1 MKMFVPPNRFM
12 LVVMKCQLFFCTAKY
27 FALQK
32 HRNMWQDM
40 KLGHETPKGENK
52 LAQKNKTA
60 AKAPDAEKPIVIK
73 KYANRRLY
81 NTATGE
87 FVTLETLH
95 QMVQRGELFAV
106 QDAKTGKDLTSSV
119 LTQIIA
125 EEEVKGHN
133 MLPLKTLR
141 QLLKLYSDGIGPQF
155 SNYLEQS
162 IEAFSENQQKVMQ
175 QMSDMLNGNQG
186 IDQWAEMSRR
196 NLELFQSSLG
206 MFNPQPSAENGEG
219 PRQEPPP
226 TQFRA

>member
-1 MKMFVPPNRFM
+1 M
-12 LVVMKCQLFFCTAKY
+12 
-27 FALQK
+27 
-32 HRNMWQDM
+32 
-40 KLGHETPKGENK
+40 
-52 LAQKNKTA
+52 AQKNKTA
-60 AKAPDAEKPIVIK
+60 AKASGTEKPIVIK

-95 QMVQRGELFAV
+95 QMVQREELFTV
-106 QDAKTGKDLTSSV
+106 QDAKTGKDLTSSI

-155 SNYLEQS
+155 SNYLEHS
-162 IEAFSENQQKVMQ
+162 IEAFSENQQKVMR
-175 QMSDMLNGNQG
+175 QMSDMLSGNQG

-196 NLELFQSSLG
+196 NLELFQSSLS
-206 MFNPQPSAENGEG
+206 MFNPQSSGGNGTGPS
-219 PRQEPPP
+219 QEPPP
-226 TQFRA
+226 EPSSDSSPETEPETELETLRQQMAEMQKQLNALSRE

>member
-1 MKMFVPPNRFM
+1 M
-12 LVVMKCQLFFCTAKY
+12 AK
-27 FALQK
+27 
-32 HRNMWQDM
+32 
-40 KLGHETPKGENK
+40 
-52 LAQKNKTA
+52 KTRPA
-60 AKAPDAEKPIVIK
+60 AEAPGAEKPTIIK

-95 QMVQRGELFAV
+95 QMVQQEELFIV

-155 SNYLEQS
+155 SSYLEHS
-162 IEAFSENQQKVMQ
+162 IEAFSQNQQKVMQ
-175 QMSDMLNGNQG
+175 QMSDMLSGNQG

-196 NLELFQSSLG
+196 NLELFQNSLS
-206 MFNPQPSAENGEG
+206 MFNPLTSGGNSTDPSQAPSPQAGLQNEPKTEIETLRQQMAEMQ
-219 PRQEPPP
+219 RQLNALSRE
-226 TQFRA
+226 

>member
-1 MKMFVPPNRFM
+1 M
-12 LVVMKCQLFFCTAKY
+12 
-27 FALQK
+27 
-32 HRNMWQDM
+32 
-40 KLGHETPKGENK
+40 
-52 LAQKNKTA
+52 AQKNKTA
-60 AKAPDAEKPIVIK
+60 AKASDAEKPIVIK

-95 QMVQRGELFAV
+95 QMVQRGELFTV

-175 QMSDMLNGNQG
+175 QMSDMLSGNQG

-206 MFNPQPSAENGEG
+206 MFNPQASTENGKG

-226 TQFRA
+226 EPSSEPSPETEQETELETLRQQMAEMQKQLNALSR

>member
-1 MKMFVPPNRFM
+1 MARNNR
-12 LVVMKCQLFFCTAKY
+12 TSAG
-27 FALQK
+27 AS
-32 HRNMWQDM
+32 
-40 KLGHETPKGENK
+40 G
-52 LAQKNKTA
+52 
-60 AKAPDAEKPIVIK
+60 AEEPVIIK

-95 QMVQRGELFAV
+95 QMVQQEDLFVV

-141 QLLKLYSDGIGPQF
+141 QMLKLYSDGIGPQF
-155 SNYLEQS
+155 SNYMEHS
-162 IEAFSENQQKVMQ
+162 IEAFSQNQQKVMQ

-186 IDQWAEMSRR
+186 IDQWAEISRR
-196 NLELFQSSLG
+196 NLELFQNSLS
-206 MFNPQPSAENGEG
+206 MFNPQTPLGNGTNLGQQPSRQTRPETEPETEIETLRQQMAEMQKQLNALSRE
-219 PRQEPPP
+219 
-226 TQFRA
+226 

>member
-1 MKMFVPPNRFM
+1 M
-12 LVVMKCQLFFCTAKY
+12 AK
-27 FALQK
+27 K
-32 HRNMWQDM
+32 TR
-40 KLGHETPKGENK
+40 
-52 LAQKNKTA
+52 TA
-60 AKAPDAEKPIVIK
+60 AEAPGAEKPIIIK

-95 QMVQRGELFAV
+95 QMVQQEELFIV

-155 SNYLEQS
+155 SNYLEHS
-162 IEAFSENQQKVMQ
+162 IEAFNQNQQKVMQ
-175 QMSDMLNGNQG
+175 QMSDMLSGNQG

-196 NLELFQSSLG
+196 NLELFQNSLS
-206 MFNPQPSAENGEG
+206 MFNPLTSGGNSTDPSQAPSPQAGLQNEPKTEIETLRQQMAEMQ
-219 PRQEPPP
+219 RQLNALSRE
-226 TQFRA
+226 

>member
-1 MKMFVPPNRFM
+1 M
-12 LVVMKCQLFFCTAKY
+12 AK
-27 FALQK
+27 K
-32 HRNMWQDM
+32 TR
-40 KLGHETPKGENK
+40 
-52 LAQKNKTA
+52 TA
-60 AKAPDAEKPIVIK
+60 AGAPGAEKPIIIK

-95 QMVQRGELFAV
+95 QMVQREELFIV

-155 SNYLEQS
+155 SSYLEHS
-162 IEAFSENQQKVMQ
+162 IEAFSQNQQKVMQ
-175 QMSDMLNGNQG
+175 QMSDMLSGNQG

-196 NLELFQSSLG
+196 NLELFQNSLS
-206 MFNPQPSAENGEG
+206 MFNPQSSGGNGTGPS
-219 PRQEPPP
+219 QEPPP
-226 TQFRA
+226 EPSSDSSPETEPETELETLRQQMAEMQKQLNALSRE

>member
-1 MKMFVPPNRFM
+1 
-12 LVVMKCQLFFCTAKY
+12 LAK
-27 FALQK
+27 K
-32 HRNMWQDM
+32 TR
-40 KLGHETPKGENK
+40 
-52 LAQKNKTA
+52 TA
-60 AKAPDAEKPIVIK
+60 AEAPGAEKPIIIK

-95 QMVQRGELFAV
+95 QMVQQEELFIV

-155 SNYLEQS
+155 SNYLEHS
-162 IEAFSENQQKVMQ
+162 IEAFNQNQQKVMQ
-175 QMSDMLNGNQG
+175 QMSDMLSGNQG

-196 NLELFQSSLG
+196 NLELFQNSLS
-206 MFNPQPSAENGEG
+206 MFNPLTSGGNSTDPSQAPSPQAGLQNEPKTEIETLRQQMAEMQ
-219 PRQEPPP
+219 RQLNALSRE
-226 TQFRA
+226 

>member
-1 MKMFVPPNRFM
+1 M
-12 LVVMKCQLFFCTAKY
+12 AK
-27 FALQK
+27 K
-32 HRNMWQDM
+32 TR
-40 KLGHETPKGENK
+40 
-52 LAQKNKTA
+52 TA
-60 AKAPDAEKPIVIK
+60 AEAPGAEKPIIIK

-95 QMVQRGELFAV
+95 QMVQQEELFIV

-155 SNYLEQS
+155 SSYLEHS
-162 IEAFSENQQKVMQ
+162 IEAFSQNQQKVMQ
-175 QMSDMLNGNQG
+175 QMSDMLSGNQG

-196 NLELFQSSLG
+196 NLELFQNSLS
-206 MFNPQPSAENGEG
+206 MFNPLTSGGNSTDPSQAPSPQAGLQNEPKTEIETLRQQMAEMQ
-219 PRQEPPP
+219 RQLNALSRE
-226 TQFRA
+226 

>member
-1 MKMFVPPNRFM
+1 MAKKNR
-12 LVVMKCQLFFCTAKY
+12 TSA
-27 FALQK
+27 
-32 HRNMWQDM
+32 R
-40 KLGHETPKGENK
+40 
-52 LAQKNKTA
+52 
-60 AKAPDAEKPIVIK
+60 APGDKKPIIIK

-95 QMVQRGELFAV
+95 QMVQQEELFIV

-155 SNYLEQS
+155 SSYLEHS
-162 IEAFSENQQKVMQ
+162 IEAFSQNQQKVMQ
-175 QMSDMLNGNQG
+175 QMSDMLSGNQG

-196 NLELFQSSLG
+196 NLELFQNSLS
-206 MFNPQPSAENGEG
+206 MFNPLTSGGNSTDPSQAPSPQAGLQNEPKTEIETLRQQMAEMQ
-219 PRQEPPP
+219 RQLNALSRE
-226 TQFRA
+226 

>member
-1 MKMFVPPNRFM
+1 MDK
-12 LVVMKCQLFFCTAKY
+12 
-27 FALQK
+27 
-32 HRNMWQDM
+32 
-40 KLGHETPKGENK
+40 
-52 LAQKNKTA
+52 KTRSA
-60 AKAPDAEKPIVIK
+60 AEAPGADKPIIIK

-95 QMVQRGELFAV
+95 QMVQREELFIV

-155 SNYLEQS
+155 SSYLEHS
-162 IEAFSENQQKVMQ
+162 IEAFSQNQQKVMQ
-175 QMSDMLNGNQG
+175 QMSDMLSGNQG

-196 NLELFQSSLG
+196 NLELFQNSLS
-206 MFNPQPSAENGEG
+206 MFNPLTSGGNSTDPSQAPSPQAGLQNEPKTEIETLRQQMAEMQ
-219 PRQEPPP
+219 RQLNALSRE
-226 TQFRA
+226 

>member
-1 MKMFVPPNRFM
+1 MAKKNR
-12 LVVMKCQLFFCTAKY
+12 TSA
-27 FALQK
+27 
-32 HRNMWQDM
+32 R
-40 KLGHETPKGENK
+40 
-52 LAQKNKTA
+52 
-60 AKAPDAEKPIVIK
+60 APGDKKPIIVK

-95 QMVQRGELFAV
+95 QMVQREELFVV

-155 SNYLEQS
+155 SNYLEHS
-162 IEAFSENQQKVMQ
+162 IEAFNQNQQKVMQ
-175 QMSDMLNGNQG
+175 QMSDMLSGNQG

-196 NLELFQSSLG
+196 NLALFQNSLS
-206 MFNPQPSAENGEG
+206 MFNTQTSDGNSTESSQQPSPQTGPQTEPETEPETEIETLRKQMAEMQKQLNALTRE
-219 PRQEPPP
+219 
-226 TQFRA
+226 

>member
-1 MKMFVPPNRFM
+1 M
-12 LVVMKCQLFFCTAKY
+12 AK
-27 FALQK
+27 K
-32 HRNMWQDM
+32 TR
-40 KLGHETPKGENK
+40 
-52 LAQKNKTA
+52 TA
-60 AKAPDAEKPIVIK
+60 AGAPGAEKPIIIK

-95 QMVQRGELFAV
+95 QMVQREELFIV

-155 SNYLEQS
+155 SSYLEHS
-162 IEAFSENQQKVMQ
+162 IEAFSQNQQKVMQ
-175 QMSDMLNGNQG
+175 QMSDMLSGNQG

-196 NLELFQSSLG
+196 NLELFQNSLS
-206 MFNPQPSAENGEG
+206 MFNPQTSGGNSTDPSQTPSPQAGLQNEPETEIETLRQQMAEMQ
-219 PRQEPPP
+219 RQLNALSRE
-226 TQFRA
+226 

>member
-1 MKMFVPPNRFM
+1 M
-12 LVVMKCQLFFCTAKY
+12 
-27 FALQK
+27 
-32 HRNMWQDM
+32 
-40 KLGHETPKGENK
+40 
-52 LAQKNKTA
+52 AQKNKTA

-206 MFNPQPSAENGEG
+206 MFNPQPSAENGKG

-226 TQFRA
+226 EPSSEPSPETEQETELETLRQQMAEMQKQLNALSRE

>member
-1 MKMFVPPNRFM
+1 MAKKNR
-12 LVVMKCQLFFCTAKY
+12 TSD
-27 FALQK
+27 
-32 HRNMWQDM
+32 R
-40 KLGHETPKGENK
+40 
-52 LAQKNKTA
+52 
-60 AKAPDAEKPIVIK
+60 APGDKKPIIIK

-95 QMVQRGELFAV
+95 QMVQREELFVV

-155 SNYLEQS
+155 SNYLEHS
-162 IEAFSENQQKVMQ
+162 IEAFNQNQQKVMQ
-175 QMSDMLNGNQG
+175 QMSDMLSGNQG

-196 NLELFQSSLG
+196 NLELFQNSLS
-206 MFNPQPSAENGEG
+206 MFNPQTSGGNSKDLSQQHSPQTGSQTEPETEPETEIETLRKQMAEMQKQLNALSRE
-219 PRQEPPP
+219 
-226 TQFRA
+226 

>member
-1 MKMFVPPNRFM
+1 MP
-12 LVVMKCQLFFCTAKY
+12 TDDY
-27 FALQK
+27 
-32 HRNMWQDM
+32 
-40 KLGHETPKGENK
+40 T
-52 LAQKNKTA
+52 
-60 AKAPDAEKPIVIK
+60 I
-73 KYANRRLY
+73 RRR
-81 NTATGE
+81 E

-175 QMSDMLNGNQG
+175 QMSDMLNSNQG

-196 NLELFQSSLG
+196 NLNFSSSSACLILNHPLKMERVHVRSLPLNPVQSLVQKP
-206 MFNPQPSAENGEG
+206 NK
-219 PRQEPPP
+219 RQN
-226 TQFRA
+226 

>member
-1 MKMFVPPNRFM
+1 M
-12 LVVMKCQLFFCTAKY
+12 
-27 FALQK
+27 
-32 HRNMWQDM
+32 
-40 KLGHETPKGENK
+40 
-52 LAQKNKTA
+52 AQKNKTA
-60 AKAPDAEKPIVIK
+60 AKASDAEKPIVIK

-95 QMVQRGELFAV
+95 QMVQREELFTV

-175 QMSDMLNGNQG
+175 QMSDMLSGNQG

-206 MFNPQPSAENGEG
+206 MFNPQPSAENEKG

-226 TQFRA
+226 EPSSEPSPETEQETELETLRQQMAEMQKQLNALSRE